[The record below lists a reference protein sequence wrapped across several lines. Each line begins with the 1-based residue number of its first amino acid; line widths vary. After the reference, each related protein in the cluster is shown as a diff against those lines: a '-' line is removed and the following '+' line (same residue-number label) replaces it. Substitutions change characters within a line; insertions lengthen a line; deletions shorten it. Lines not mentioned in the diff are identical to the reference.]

1 MKGKRY
7 RILTLGGAAFLAAY
21 SLKAVTAGAPAAP
34 TTDQIVSARKAAMT
48 MSLITIGDLK
58 RRVKKGAPASEQ
70 AFIARSLAN
79 WARALPGMFPPG
91 TVGTDKPF
99 DDHARPEIWTQ
110 WPTFERCA
118 SDYIEK
124 TEKLKDLATEG
135 KDPAAIK
142 MQIDLVSR
150 SCNGCH
156 EPFRFNPHDKP
167 QDKEK
172 DKS

>member
-1 MKGKRY
+1 MKGTRFL
-7 RILTLGGAAFLAAY
+7 ILTLSGAAVLGAAY
-21 SLKAVTAGAPAAP
+21 SSLAVTRAAPAAP
-34 TTDQIVSARKAAMT
+34 TIDQIVSARKAAMT
-48 MSLITIGDLK
+48 MSLVTIGDLK
-58 RRVKKGAPASEQ
+58 RRVEKGAPASEQ

-79 WARALPGMFPPG
+79 WASALPGMFPPG

-110 WPTFERCA
+110 WPAFERCA

-124 TEKLKDLATEG
+124 TEKLKALTTDG

-156 EPFRFNPHDKP
+156 EPFRYNPHDK
-167 QDKEK
+167 DRG
-172 DKS
+172 SS